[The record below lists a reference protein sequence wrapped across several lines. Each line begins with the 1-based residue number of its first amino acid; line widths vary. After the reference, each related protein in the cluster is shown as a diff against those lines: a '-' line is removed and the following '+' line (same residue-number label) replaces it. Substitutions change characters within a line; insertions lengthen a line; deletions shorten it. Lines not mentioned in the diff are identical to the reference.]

1 MKTVMYG
8 IIVILFSTAS
18 LAAEKPSRSA
28 PTADEETQLDSTT
41 IYGDRELPKAMYVVP
56 WKKPQLGELI
66 NKPVMSLLD
75 ESLEPLDRD
84 EFRRSVD
91 YFETLHHSEAALD

>member
-1 MKTVMYG
+1 MKELSLL
-8 IIVILFSTAS
+8 LFISFFSVAGF
-18 LAAEKPSRSA
+18 AADKPVKKNDSE
-28 PTADEETQLDSTT
+28 EETKLDATT

-56 WKKPQLGELI
+56 WKKPQLGDLI

-91 YFETLHHSEAALD
+91 YFETLHQSEAALD